1 MTTCCQLERR
11 QASQHVLSI
20 LPWLQCHFFFFFSD
34 ILQVTAHFSY
44 CLQATRVV
52 EPDGPQLHSGCT
64 HFDFYFFILMIWER
78 LLCLLAALC
87 ICSALMCDSIYLAK
101 NWPATHLNCI
111 PASEDPCQKV
121 QSGFPDCLRI
131 CWGRHHWDQMTG
143 TEFFLPLSVFIH
155 GNQIQRCKISKGRLE
170 PGRACQFKSL
180 FPLFWFKNK

>member
-1 MTTCCQLERR
+1 MLSAR
-11 QASQHVLSI
+11 ASAGFTACFISFAVTSVS
-20 LPWLQCHFFFFFSD
+20 HFFFFFQIFSRWQHTFH
-34 ILQVTAHFSY
+34 IVSKQLEWLSLMGHSCTAAAHTLIF
-44 CLQATRVV
+44 
-52 EPDGPQLHSGCT
+52 
-64 HFDFYFFILMIWER
+64 FFFILMIWER

-131 CWGRHHWDQMTG
+131 CWGRHHWDQMTE